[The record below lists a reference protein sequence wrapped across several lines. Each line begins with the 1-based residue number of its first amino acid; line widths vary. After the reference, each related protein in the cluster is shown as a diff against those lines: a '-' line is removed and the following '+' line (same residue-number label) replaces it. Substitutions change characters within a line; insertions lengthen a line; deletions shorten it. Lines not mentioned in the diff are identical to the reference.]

1 MARSRP
7 RKSFAKG
14 SANATKRSEIA
25 DAIHREH
32 PGYSMARKFRAA
44 TGAVKRMKKRPSY

>member
-7 RKSFAKG
+7 RKTFAKG
-14 SANATKRSEIA
+14 SANATKRGEIA

-32 PGYSMARKFRAA
+32 PSYGVARKFKIA